1 MRLTGFLRLL
11 ARRGFHRG
19 LVDHKEAVTQ
29 SSESRKPAFGG
40 PNQPIGFVA
49 KLARVN

>member
-1 MRLTGFLRLL
+1 LTGFLRLL
-11 ARRGFHRG
+11 ARRDFHRG

-29 SSESRKPAFGG
+29 SSERIKPAFGG